1 MAFAPG
7 GDAEKMTEGV
17 QAHGMSSLGHRHTG
31 RAAPATSPDAREI
44 LPEPAAGSRF
54 REISAPAGLKRR
66 ITTPPAISGPGPS
79 DDATLVWQS

>member
-31 RAAPATSPDAREI
+31 RVPLATSPDARENR
-44 LPEPAAGSRF
+44 PDPVSASRF
-54 REISAPAGLKRR
+54 REISAAAGLKRR
-66 ITTPPAISGPGPS
+66 SATPPAISGPGPS
-79 DDATLVWQS
+79 DDATLLWQS